1 MTEETQFLEYKSIIE
16 ALLFAYD
23 APLTLKELSR
33 ILDDLDEHVI
43 KKCIYELNAE
53 YQEAP
58 HSFQINEVA
67 DGYQFS
73 TRVEYAKWI
82 KRLYRGH
89 IPSRLTQASLEC
101 LAIIAYKQPVSR
113 SGVEAVR
120 GVNVDGVIR
129 TLLDRNLIRIAGRGD
144 GVGRPILYATTT
156 DFLKYFG
163 LNNLTDLPR
172 IDELND
178 LLKDR
183 NIDIEEEETEDMDH
197 SLFPKPQTPI
207 FERDETE

>member
-23 APLTLKELSR
+23 APLTLKEISR

-58 HSFQINEVA
+58 HSFQINDVA

-89 IPSRLTQASLEC
+89 IPSRLTQASL
-101 LAIIAYKQPVSR
+101 
-113 SGVEAVR
+113 
-120 GVNVDGVIR
+120 IR
-129 TLLDRNLIRIAGRGD
+129 TSSNS
-144 GVGRPILYATTT
+144 
-156 DFLKYFG
+156 LK
-163 LNNLTDLPR
+163 
-172 IDELND
+172 
-178 LLKDR
+178 
-183 NIDIEEEETEDMDH
+183 
-197 SLFPKPQTPI
+197 
-207 FERDETE
+207 